1 MIDVIDLSSQFNGK
15 YLFQNANFKISNH
28 DKIALVG
35 SNGAGKTTLLKVILG
50 FQQPDSGKILKRKD
64 LRIGYLPQDFINHSN
79 NNLFDEVFSSH
90 ITLNNLKEKEAELVS
105 LLDIISDENEKYEII
120 ETLGD
125 IHNQLEFYNEEKI
138 KADIEKILIG
148 LGFTEEDFN
157 RKVEEFSGGWQMRIE
172 LAKILSSNNDL
183 IMLDEPTNHLDIDTL
198 DWLIEFLN
206 NYTGA
211 LLVISH
217 DKYFINS
224 VTKKTLE
231 IFANKINFFKGSYD
245 EYLIFKKER
254 EEQLYKSYEMQ
265 QKMIEDTKKFIEKFR
280 YKATKAKQ
288 VQSRIKQLEK
298 LEIIELPDKE
308 NKIRIKFPKPERIP
322 KVLLTLDNLSKYYNN
337 KKVFDNISFSI
348 EKNDKI
354 AVVGPNGA
362 GKSTLTKIILGLTEI
377 TSGKMI
383 KSELTNIGYF
393 SQEAT
398 EILDSELTVWEN
410 LYYNVNDISLAQL
423 RTLLGSFLFSDDD
436 IEKKVKVL
444 SGGEKNRL
452 AICKLLLNNSN
463 LLILDEPTNHL
474 DVNSKEILQQAL
486 IDFEGAVLIVSHD
499 IDFLRP
505 ITNKVLEI
513 RNNSAKLFVGGI
525 DYYLQKRKEQKSTN
539 EVVDNKKNNV
549 NLPDRKNIKK
559 IEAEIRQKK
568 YNEKKNYS
576 EKLEKI
582 EKEIKDLENQI
593 NEIENRLSLPETYN
607 EHKLILS
614 LNQELLE
621 LKTKYENLLEEW
633 AELSEIIENIENK
646 YQQQLNELLN

>member
-1 MIDVIDLSSQFNGK
+1 MIDVIDLSLQFNGK

-322 KVLLTLDNLSKYYNN
+322 KILLTLDNLSKYYNN

-633 AELSEIIENIENK
+633 TELSEIIENIENK

>member
-1 MIDVIDLSSQFNGK
+1 MIDVIDLSLQFNGK

-50 FQQPDSGKILKRKD
+50 FHQPDSGKILKRKD

-254 EEQLYKSYEMQ
+254 EEQLFKSYEMQ

>member
-1 MIDVIDLSSQFNGK
+1 MIDVIDLSLQFNGK

>member
-1 MIDVIDLSSQFNGK
+1 MIDVIDLSLQFNGK

-125 IHNQLEFYNEEKI
+125 INNQLEFYNEEKI

-265 QKMIEDTKKFIEKFR
+265 QKIIEETKKFIDKFR

-398 EILDSELTVWEN
+398 EIFDSELTVWEN

-539 EVVDNKKNNV
+539 EVIDNKKNNV
-549 NLPDRKNIKK
+549 NLQDRKNIKK

>member
-1 MIDVIDLSSQFNGK
+1 MIDVIDLSLQFNGK

-322 KVLLTLDNLSKYYNN
+322 KILLTLDNLSKYYNN

-436 IEKKVKVL
+436 SSL
-444 SGGEKNRL
+444 SF
-452 AICKLLLNNSN
+452 S
-463 LLILDEPTNHL
+463 
-474 DVNSKEILQQAL
+474 
-486 IDFEGAVLIVSHD
+486 
-499 IDFLRP
+499 
-505 ITNKVLEI
+505 
-513 RNNSAKLFVGGI
+513 
-525 DYYLQKRKEQKSTN
+525 
-539 EVVDNKKNNV
+539 
-549 NLPDRKNIKK
+549 IK
-559 IEAEIRQKK
+559 
-568 YNEKKNYS
+568 
-576 EKLEKI
+576 
-582 EKEIKDLENQI
+582 
-593 NEIENRLSLPETYN
+593 
-607 EHKLILS
+607 
-614 LNQELLE
+614 
-621 LKTKYENLLEEW
+621 
-633 AELSEIIENIENK
+633 SEIMVSATC
-646 YQQQLNELLN
+646 LLR